1 MIAGTTLGALS
12 SAVSS
17 ARWTKAVSARHHQ
30 VEDAQIL
37 EEESVARGHG
47 RACHFRAGN
56 HIEQKMNTSTNENPD
71 ASSPHLPWASG
82 VAKLVAYELSVWK

>member
-37 EEESVARGHG
+37 EPESVSRGHG
-47 RACHFRAGN
+47 RACHFPSRE
-56 HIEQKMNTSTNENPD
+56 HIERKMNMSNDENPD
-71 ASSPHLPWASG
+71 ASLPYLPWARG
-82 VAKLVAYELSVWK
+82 IATLG